1 MISQREIARRLGLSV
16 MTISRALRGHPDLS
30 PATRERIIDEAT
42 KLGYSKDI
50 PPSPTSADTE
60 PRTRRM
66 GLVAYGPDM
75 TPLFESETPR
85 RIYLAIQQECQHNGA
100 ETLVEFLPHPA
111 ETPMLLRKK
120 NVRGI
125 FLFGR
130 YTPDVATR
138 FKDVPTLA
146 VSSYIRDNPLP
157 RIVAQN
163 LRGMREATTHL
174 ISLGHK
180 KILYLGLDEG
190 DLTELYRERGDGYI
204 LAMQASGLKPV
215 LRYNPGYDFHA
226 QLGDIGK
233 FTAIACATDGVAVA
247 VRQQLLERGLDLP
260 GDCSLV
266 GFDGTTEGREL
277 GLSSYSPDWTMM
289 GKVAADLLLFR
300 PQDLLGKALH
310 VVVPGEFIA
319 RSSSVKAR

>member
-16 MTISRALRGHPDLS
+16 MTVSRALRGHPDLS
-30 PATRERIIDEAT
+30 EATRERIIDEAT
-42 KLGYSKDI
+42 KLGYSREI
-50 PPSPTSADTE
+50 APARAAAEVPPRA
-60 PRTRRM
+60 RRM

-75 TPLFESETPR
+75 SPLFESETPR

-100 ETLVEFLPHPA
+100 ETLVEFLPQLD

-120 NVRGI
+120 NVSGI

-130 YTPDVATR
+130 YTPDTAAR
-138 FKDVPTLA
+138 FRDVPTLA

-163 LRGMREATTHL
+163 LRGMREATRHL
-174 ISLGHK
+174 ISLGHRR
-180 KILYLGLDEG
+180 ILYLGLDEG
-190 DLTELYRERGDGYI
+190 DLTELYRERADGYI
-204 LAMQASGLKPV
+204 LAMQAHGLKPV
-215 LRYNPGYDFHA
+215 LRFNPGYDFSAH
-226 QLGDIGK
+226 LGDVKK

-247 VRQQLLERGLDLP
+247 VRRQLLERGLDLP

-277 GLSSYSPDWTMM
+277 GLSSYSPDWAMM

-300 PQDLLGKALH
+300 PHDIHGKALH
-310 VVVPGEFIA
+310 VIVPGEFVA
-319 RSSSVKAR
+319 RSSSVRAR